1 MSSTSLR
8 SVALS
13 LLLATGCASGLAV
26 ISPITAEAAGGVRP
40 QVGKPLQAA
49 IQEANRGNASAANE
63 EVRHAESVG
72 GLSAAEEQAIAQ
84 TKNFIAAKTGNFSGG
99 GGSAT
104 AAAAKFAADY
114 NAGRYTAVTGEDVE
128 LLKKYGGF
136 TAQDQIIVAQ
146 AYYLSGR
153 AAQAVAYLKPL
164 VSGPHPSQD
173 ALNLLQSAA
182 YKAGDNDSLRFAL
195 ERLVTNYPS
204 QKSWGDLLQLAE
216 NAKGLKDRQTL
227 NIYRLRLRT
236 GTMKTA
242 DDYTTAAEMA
252 LEFGSAAEAADI
264 VQKGID
270 AKVLSGARAQKL
282 LNTAKAQD
290 ASEQANFAKL
300 AAAAAKARTGDDAV
314 NLGEE
319 MAGPGQAHA
328 QDAVTEI
335 QQGIQKGPT
344 DKGDAQIELGVA
356 YLDAGQKDAAI
367 RAFNA
372 VPQTDANNAMIAH
385 FWAIYARTCHCRGR
399 RGSGVRG
406 PVHRQQS
413 RVAPQ
418 NGCYGQAGHE
428 IADKFG
434 DHCSQRVA
442 RRKAVPIPVGHIC
455 RERGGNTG
463 QRNESRARRVG
474 E

>member
-8 SVALS
+8 AVALA
-13 LLLATGCASGLAV
+13 LLLATAT
-26 ISPITAEAAGGVRP
+26 ISSLMIVAPTAADAAGGVRP

-49 IQEANRGNASAANE
+49 IQDAGKGNAGAAND
-63 EVRHAESVG
+63 EVRRAESVG
-72 GLSAAEEQAIAQ
+72 GLTAAEEQAIAQ
-84 TKNFIAAKTGNFSGG
+84 TKSFIAAKTGNFSGG

-128 LLKKYGGF
+128 LLKKYGAF

-146 AYYLSGR
+146 AYYQSGR

-164 VSGPHPSQD
+164 VSGPRPSQD

-182 YKAGDNDSLRFAL
+182 YRANDNDARRFAL

-204 QKSWGDLLQLAE
+204 QKSWADLLQLAE

-227 NIYRLRLRT
+227 NLYRLRLLT
-236 GTMKTA
+236 GTMKTS

-252 LEFGSAAEAADI
+252 LEFGSAAEAAAI

-270 AKVLSGARAQKL
+270 AKLLPGDRAQKL
-282 LNTAKAQD
+282 LDTAKKQD
-290 ASEQANFAKL
+290 AATQANFAKL

-319 MAGPGQAHA
+319 MAGAGQAHA
-328 QDAVTEI
+328 QDAINEI
-335 QQGIQKGPT
+335 QQAIQKGAT
-344 DKGDAQIELGVA
+344 DKGDAQIELGIA

-372 VPQTDANNAMIAH
+372 VPQTDTNSAMIAH
-385 FWAIYARTCHCRGR
+385 FWAIYAH
-399 RGSGVRG
+399 SS
-406 PVHRQQS
+406 H
-413 RVAPQ
+413 
-418 NGCYGQAGHE
+418 
-428 IADKFG
+428 
-434 DHCSQRVA
+434 
-442 RRKAVPIPVGHIC
+442 
-455 RERGGNTG
+455 
-463 QRNESRARRVG
+463 
-474 E
+474 